1 MAIDQQ
7 ALRELLAKD
16 VLDFFIRLGLIV
28 LAVVACER
36 IFAPF
41 LPVMGWALILAVSF
55 YPLMLMLRDRSGMS
69 PGRSATVLV
78 LGVLLL
84 IGVPTVLLGTSFAT
98 HIFDVVGDFNAE
110 QVEVQAPAESVR
122 DWPVIGDKVYEIW
135 MLASTDLPALI
146 EKLQPQLGNLSKKA
160 LSSAAGTAGTLLFFF
175 GAMIVAGIMMAYGE
189 DGSRAMQRIFR
200 RVAGS
205 DRGLQ
210 LHRLATLTVRS
221 VALGVVGV
229 AVIQAVLLGVGFLL
243 AGIPAAG
250 LLALIVLVIGI
261 LQLPALIITLPVVG
275 YLWGFTE
282 HGTVMNVI
290 LTVYLLVAGAADGFL
305 KPVLLGRGVD
315 VPMPVVLLGAL
326 GGMVGAGIIGL
337 FIGAVVLSVG
347 YELFMGW
354 VDEMPDTDD
363 TAAPD
368 AEPTDPGESA
378 ETGLA

>member
-1 MAIDQQ
+1 MAIDRST
-7 ALRELLAKD
+7 LRELLASD

-41 LPVMGWALILAVSF
+41 IPIMSWGLILSVSF
-55 YPLMLMLRDRSGMS
+55 YPLMLLLRAKTNAS
-69 PGRSATVLV
+69 PGRSATLLV
-78 LGVLLL
+78 LAVLLL
-84 IGVPTVLLGTSFAT
+84 IGVPTVMLGTSFAT
-98 HIFDVVGDFNAE
+98 HIFDVVGSFNADD
-110 QVEVQAPAESVR
+110 VQIRPPAESVR
-122 DWPVIGDKVYEIW
+122 DWPLIGAKAFDIW
-135 MLASTDLPALI
+135 SLASTDLPALL
-146 EKLQPQLGNLSKKA
+146 EELQPHLGNLSKAA

-189 DGSRAMQRIFR
+189 DGSRAMERIFQR
-200 RVAGS
+200 LAGAQ
-205 DRGLQ
+205 RGVQ

-229 AVIQAVLLGVGFLL
+229 AVIQAVLLGVGFLF

-261 LQLPALIITLPVVG
+261 LQLPALIITLPIVA
-275 YLWGFTE
+275 YLWALGD
-282 HGTVMNVI
+282 HGTVMNGI
-290 LTVYLLVAGAADGFL
+290 LTAYLLIAGAADGFL

-315 VPMPVVLLGAL
+315 VPMPVVLIGAL

-354 VDEMPDTDD
+354 VDEMPGEGSPPVDADTGS
-363 TAAPD
+363 
-368 AEPTDPGESA
+368 DPA
-378 ETGLA
+378 